1 MSQQGMILT
10 AQGRNLIA
18 KALTGKELCFTRAY
32 VGDGTLRSGQDPAT
46 LTALISPKKEL
57 PIQSMN
63 LTGAIGTAEVVLEM
77 SNKNLTTGFFVREY
91 GLFARDP
98 DTQSELLYAYCN
110 KGSEAGYLE
119 GDNGVD
125 QINHI
130 LSLVTVVDQA
140 PNVTAYITN
149 TNQYVTI
156 TRMEQRV
163 LDLYAPYDSPAGFWS
178 FTNGDRERLRPAT
191 LEQTR
196 TALWGD
202 ADVTGLNGRLERVED
217 ALNQTML
224 ALEMLQ
230 VFPGYS
236 HYMAEDFRDT
246 SMLDN
251 FESTVLTVMAGDDTI
266 DCNPIDGMLP
276 GSIYTVSDGINSE
289 QVHVESINLENG
301 IQRVI
306 LRDRILN
313 TYILENTQLFR
324 TSSTIDG
331 EHAIGPN
338 ARLRI
343 TWTPSLVW
351 KGAGEQESFTVNAD
365 TSLNNAKEFALSGDV
380 VMGSG
385 GLVSLSV

>member
-10 AQGRNLIA
+10 SQGRNLIA
-18 KALTGKELCFTRAY
+18 KALTGKELRFTRAF
-32 VGDGTLRSGQDPAT
+32 VGDGTLGNRDPAA

-77 SNKNLTTGFFVREY
+77 SNKNLAQGFFVREY

-98 DTQSELLYAYCN
+98 DSGNEVLYAYCN

-119 GDNGVD
+119 GDNGTD
-125 QINHI
+125 QIAYS

-156 TRMEQRV
+156 SRMEQRM
-163 LDLYAPYDSPAGFWS
+163 LDLYAPYESPAGFWS
-178 FTNGDRERLRPAT
+178 FTQNDAVRIRPST

-196 TALWGD
+196 RALWGD
-202 ADVTGLNGRLERVED
+202 ADVTGLNSRLERVED

-230 VFPGYS
+230 AYPGYS
-236 HYMAEDFRDT
+236 HYMAEDFKNTNMIDT
-246 SMLDN
+246 
-251 FESTVLTVMAGDDTI
+251 FESDVLTVMAGDDTI
-266 DCNPIDGMLP
+266 DCNPIEGMLP
-276 GSIYTVSDGINSE
+276 GSIYSISDGINSE
-289 QVHVESINLENG
+289 QIQVESINLENG

-306 LRDRILN
+306 LKDRIAN
-313 TYILENTQLFR
+313 TYILENAQIFR
-324 TSSTIDG
+324 TSSAINDSY
-331 EHAIGPN
+331 AIGPN
-338 ARLRI
+338 ARLKI
-343 TWTPSLVW
+343 SWDPAFVW
-351 KGAGEQESFTVNAD
+351 RGTGEQEDFTVNVD
-365 TSLNNAKEFALSGDV
+365 TSLNNAKAFTLSEDAV
-380 VMGSG
+380 LTSG

>member
-10 AQGRNLIA
+10 TQGRNLIA
-18 KALTGKELCFTRAY
+18 KALTGKELHFTRAY
-32 VGDGTLRSGQDPAT
+32 VGDGVLGNTDPAN

-77 SNKNLTTGFFVREY
+77 TNRNLAAGFFVREY
-91 GLFARDP
+91 GLFAQDP
-98 DTQSELLYAYCN
+98 DTGQEILYSYCN
-110 KGSEAGYLE
+110 KGSDAGYLE
-119 GDNGVD
+119 GDNGTD
-125 QINHI
+125 QIAYT

-149 TNQYVTI
+149 TNQYVTL

-163 LDLYAPYDSPAGFWS
+163 QDIFAPYASPSGFWS
-178 FTNGDRERLRPAT
+178 YAENDTERFRPAT

-196 TALWGD
+196 FALWGN
-202 ADVTGLNGRLERVED
+202 ADVTGLNSRLERVED

-236 HYMAEDFRDT
+236 HYMAEDFKDS
-246 SMLDN
+246 SMLDM
-251 FESTVLTVMAGDDTI
+251 FECEVLTVMAGDDTI
-266 DCNPIDGMLP
+266 DCNPIAGMLP
-276 GSIYTVSDGINSE
+276 GSVYTLSDGINTE
-289 QVHVESINLENG
+289 QVQVESINLENG

-306 LRDRILN
+306 LKDRILN
-313 TYILENTQLFR
+313 TYIAGNAQMFR
-324 TSSTIDG
+324 TSSVIDG
-331 EHAIGPN
+331 SQAIGPN

-343 TWTPSLVW
+343 SWEPGLVW
-351 KGAGEQESFTVNAD
+351 RGTGEQEAFSVEAD
-365 TSLNNAKEFALSGDV
+365 TSLNNAKAFALSGDAV
-380 VMGSG
+380 LGSG
-385 GLVSLSV
+385 GLVGLSV

>member
-18 KALTGKELCFTRAY
+18 KALTGRELLFTRAY
-32 VGDGTLRSGQDPAT
+32 VGDGTLRTGQDPAA

-77 SNKNLTTGFFVREY
+77 SNKGLTQGFFVREY

-98 DTQSELLYAYCN
+98 DSGAEVLYSYCN

-119 GDNGVD
+119 GDNGTD
-125 QINHI
+125 QIAYS

-149 TNQYVTI
+149 TNQYVTVS
-156 TRMEQRV
+156 RLEQRV
-163 LDLYAPYDSPAGFWS
+163 LDLYAPYSAPIGFWS
-178 FTNGDRERLRPAT
+178 YVDGDSERIRPAT

-196 TALWGD
+196 RALWGD
-202 ADVTGLNGRLERVED
+202 ADITGLNGRLERVED

-224 ALEMLQ
+224 ALELLQ

-236 HYMAEDFRDT
+236 HYMAEDFKDT
-246 SMLDN
+246 SMLDD

-276 GSIYTVSDGINSE
+276 GSLYTVSDGISSE
-289 QVHVESINLENG
+289 QVQVASINLENG

-306 LRDRILN
+306 LKDRILN

-324 TSSTIDG
+324 TSSTID
-331 EHAIGPN
+331 ENRAVGPN
-338 ARLRI
+338 ARLML
-343 TWTPSLVW
+343 TWSPTLVW
-351 KGAGEQESFTVNAD
+351 KGTGEQESFSVSAD
-365 TSLNNAKEFALSGDV
+365 TSLNNAKAFSLSGDAV
-380 VMGSG
+380 LASG

>member
-1 MSQQGMILT
+1 MILT
-10 AQGRNLIA
+10 SQGRNLIA
-18 KALTGKELCFTRAY
+18 KALTGKELHFTRAY
-32 VGDGTLRSGQDPAT
+32 VGDGTLGNRDPAN
-46 LTALISPKKEL
+46 LTALISPKREL

-63 LTGAIGTAEVVLEM
+63 ITGAVGTAEVVLEM
-77 SNKNLTTGFFVREY
+77 SNKNLAAGFFVREY

-98 DTQSELLYAYCN
+98 DTGQEILYSYCN

-119 GDNGVD
+119 GDNGTD
-125 QINHI
+125 QIAYS

-156 TRMEQRV
+156 SRMEQRV
-163 LDLYAPYDSPAGFWS
+163 MDIYAPYDSPSGFWS
-178 FTNGDRERLRPAT
+178 FTANDTARIRPSS

-196 TALWGD
+196 RALFGN
-202 ADVTGLNGRLERVED
+202 ADVTGLNSRLERVED

-236 HYMAEDFRDT
+236 HYMAEDFKDT
-246 SMLDN
+246 SMLDV
-251 FESTVLTVMAGDDTI
+251 FECEVLSVMAGDDTI
-266 DCNPIDGMLP
+266 DCNPIEGMLP
-276 GSIYTVSDGINSE
+276 GSIYTLSDGINSE
-289 QVHVESINLENG
+289 QVQIESINLENN

-306 LRDRILN
+306 LKDRILN
-313 TYILENTQLFR
+313 TYILENTQMFR
-324 TSSTIDG
+324 TSSTID
-331 EHAIGPN
+331 ESRAVGPN

-343 TWTPSLVW
+343 SWNPGLVW
-351 KGAGEQESFTVNAD
+351 QGTGEQSPFSVNAD
-365 TSLNNAKEFALSGDV
+365 TSLNNAKAFSLSGDAV
-380 VMGSG
+380 LGSG

>member
-1 MSQQGMILT
+1 MSQGMILT
-10 AQGRNLIA
+10 TQGRNLIA
-18 KALTGKELCFTRAY
+18 KALTGKELCFTRAF
-32 VGDGTLRSGQDPAT
+32 VGDGTLRSGQDPAS

-63 LTGAIGTAEVVLEM
+63 VLGSVGTAEVVLEM
-77 SNKNLTTGFFVREY
+77 SNKNLVTGFFVREY

-98 DTQSELLYAYCN
+98 DTQSEVLYSYCN

-119 GDNGVD
+119 GDNGTD
-125 QINHI
+125 QIDYS

-149 TNQYVTI
+149 TNQYVTVS
-156 TRMEQRV
+156 RMEQRV
-163 LDLYAPYDSPAGFWS
+163 LDLYAPYANPAGFWS
-178 FTNGDRERLRPAT
+178 FTGDDSERIRPST

-196 TALWGD
+196 RALWGD
-202 ADVTGLNGRLERVED
+202 ADVAGLNSRLERVED

-236 HYMAEDFRDT
+236 HYMAEDFKDS
-246 SMLDN
+246 SMLDD
-251 FESTVLTVMAGDDTI
+251 FESDVLSVMAGDDTI
-266 DCNPIDGMLP
+266 DCNPIAGMLP
-276 GSIYTVSDGINSE
+276 GSLYTVSDGVNSE
-289 QVHVESINLENG
+289 QVQVQSINLENG

-306 LRDRILN
+306 LRDRIAN
-313 TYILENTQLFR
+313 TYLLENTQLFR

-331 EHAIGPN
+331 NHAVGPN

-343 TWTPSLVW
+343 TWEPSLVW
-351 KGAGEQESFTVNAD
+351 KGAGDMESFTVNAD
-365 TSLNNAKEFALSGDV
+365 TSLSNAKAYTLSGDIDLR
-380 VMGSG
+380 SG

>member
-1 MSQQGMILT
+1 MSQGMILT

-18 KALTGKELCFTRAY
+18 KALTGKELHFTRAF
-32 VGDGTLRSGQDPAT
+32 VGDGSLRTGQDMAA

-57 PIQSMN
+57 PIQSMT

-77 SNKNLTTGFFVREY
+77 SNKNLTQGFFVREY

-98 DTQSELLYAYCN
+98 DSQAEVLYSYCN

-119 GDNGVD
+119 GDNGTD
-125 QINHI
+125 QINYA

-149 TNQYVTI
+149 TNQYVTV

-163 LDLYAPYDSPAGFWS
+163 LDLYAPYALPAGFWS
-178 FTNGDRERLRPAT
+178 YIDGDTERIRPAT

-196 TALWGD
+196 YALWGN
-202 ADVTGLNGRLERVED
+202 ADVTGLNSRLERVED

-224 ALEMLQ
+224 ALELLQ

-236 HYMAEDFRDT
+236 HYMAEDFKDT
-246 SMLDN
+246 SMLDT

-289 QVHVESINLENG
+289 QVQVESINLENG

-306 LRDRILN
+306 LKDRILN

-324 TSSTIDG
+324 TSSVIDS
-331 EHAIGPN
+331 EHAVGPN
-338 ARLRI
+338 ARLRVS
-343 TWTPSLVW
+343 WNPSLIW
-351 KGAGEQESFTVNAD
+351 QGAGEQESFTVNAD
-365 TSLNNAKEFALSGDV
+365 TSLNNAMAFSLSGDAV
-380 VMGSG
+380 LGSG
-385 GLVSLSV
+385 GLVSLSA

>member
-1 MSQQGMILT
+1 MSQGMILT
-10 AQGRNLIA
+10 AQGRTLIA

-32 VGDGTLRSGQDPAT
+32 VGDGTLGSRDPAN

-57 PIQSMN
+57 PIQSMR

-77 SNKNLTTGFFVREY
+77 SNKKLTAGFFVREY

-98 DTQSELLYAYCN
+98 DSQSEVLYAYCN

-119 GDNGVD
+119 GDNGTD
-125 QINHI
+125 QIAYS

-156 TRMEQRV
+156 SRLEQRV
-163 LDLYAPYDSPAGFWS
+163 MDIYANYTPPAGFWS
-178 FTNGDRERLRPAT
+178 FSAGDGERIRPAD

-196 TALWGD
+196 RALWGD
-202 ADVTGLNGRLERVED
+202 ADVTGLNARLERVED

-236 HYMAEDFRDT
+236 HYMAEDFKDA
-246 SMLDN
+246 SMLDG
-251 FESTVLTVMAGDDTI
+251 FESDVLSVMAGDDTI

-276 GSIYTVSDGINSE
+276 GSLYTISDGINSE
-289 QVHVESINLENG
+289 VVQAQSINLENG

-306 LRDRILN
+306 LKDRIAN
-313 TYILENTQLFR
+313 TYILENTQMFR
-324 TSSTIDG
+324 TSSKIDSD
-331 EHAIGPN
+331 HAVGPN
-338 ARLRI
+338 ARLKVS
-343 TWTPSLVW
+343 WTPSLVW
-351 KGAGEQESFTVNAD
+351 QGIGDSQSFTVSAD
-365 TSLNNAKEFALSGDV
+365 TSLSSTSAYSVSGDIAF
-380 VMGSG
+380 GSG

>member
-1 MSQQGMILT
+1 MSQGMILT
-10 AQGRNLIA
+10 TQGRNLIA

-63 LTGAIGTAEVVLEM
+63 VLGSVGTAEVVLEM
-77 SNKNLTTGFFVREY
+77 SNKNLATGFFVREY

-98 DTQSELLYAYCN
+98 DTQSEVLYSYCN

-119 GDNGVD
+119 GDNGTD
-125 QINHI
+125 QIDYS

-156 TRMEQRV
+156 SRMEQRV
-163 LDLYAPYDSPAGFWS
+163 LDLYAPYANPAGFWS
-178 FTNGDRERLRPAT
+178 FTGDDSERIRPST

-196 TALWGD
+196 KALWGD
-202 ADVTGLNGRLERVED
+202 ADVAGLNSRLERVED

-236 HYMAEDFRDT
+236 HYMAEDFKDS
-246 SMLDN
+246 SMLDD
-251 FESTVLTVMAGDDTI
+251 FESDVLSVMAGDDTI
-266 DCNPIDGMLP
+266 DCNPIAGMLP
-276 GSIYTVSDGINSE
+276 GSLYTVSDGVNSE
-289 QVHVESINLENG
+289 QVQVQSINLENG

-306 LRDRILN
+306 LRDRIAN
-313 TYILENTQLFR
+313 TYLLENTQLFR

-331 EHAIGPN
+331 NHAVGPN

-343 TWTPSLVW
+343 TWEPSLVW
-351 KGAGEQESFTVNAD
+351 KGTGDMESFTVNAD
-365 TSLNNAKEFALSGDV
+365 TSLSNAKAFTLSGDAV
-380 VMGSG
+380 LGSG

>member
-10 AQGRNLIA
+10 SQGRNLIA
-18 KALTGKELCFTRAY
+18 KALTGKELHFTRAY
-32 VGDGTLRSGQDPAT
+32 VGDGTLGSRDPSA
-46 LTALISPKKEL
+46 LTALISPKREL

-63 LTGAIGTAEVVLEM
+63 VTGSIGTAEVVLEM
-77 SNKNLTTGFFVREY
+77 SNKNLVTGFFVREY

-98 DTQSELLYAYCN
+98 DTGQEVLYSYCN

-119 GDNGVD
+119 GDNGTD
-125 QINHI
+125 QIAYS

-156 TRMEQRV
+156 SRMEQRV
-163 LDLYAPYDSPAGFWS
+163 MDIYAPYDSPAGFWS
-178 FTNGDRERLRPAT
+178 FTQNDGERFRPAS

-196 TALWGD
+196 FALWGN
-202 ADVTGLNGRLERVED
+202 ADVTGLNSRLERVED

-230 VFPGYS
+230 AFPGYS
-236 HYMAEDFRDT
+236 HYMAEDFKNS
-246 SMLDN
+246 SMLDV
-251 FESTVLTVMAGDDTI
+251 FECEVLTVMAGDDTI
-266 DCNPIDGMLP
+266 DCNPIAGMLP
-276 GSIYTVSDGINSE
+276 GSIYTLSDGINSE
-289 QVHVESINLENG
+289 QVQIESINLENG

-306 LRDRILN
+306 LKDRIIN
-313 TYILENTQLFR
+313 TYILGNAQMFR
-324 TSSTIDG
+324 TSSAID
-331 EHAIGPN
+331 ENHAVGPN

-343 TWTPSLVW
+343 SWNPGLTWRGT
-351 KGAGEQESFTVNAD
+351 GEQSPFSVSAD
-365 TSLNNAKEFALSGDV
+365 TSLNNAKAFSLSGDAV
-380 VMGSG
+380 LGSG

>member
-1 MSQQGMILT
+1 MSQGMILT
-10 AQGRNLIA
+10 NQGRNLLA
-18 KALTGKELCFTRAY
+18 KALIGKELLFTRAY
-32 VGDGTLRSGQDPAT
+32 VGDGTLRSGQDPAS

-63 LTGAIGTAEVVLEM
+63 VLNSVGTAEVVLEM
-77 SNKNLTTGFFVREY
+77 SNKNLATGFFVREY

-98 DTQSELLYAYCN
+98 DTQREVLYSYCN

-119 GDNGVD
+119 GDNGTD
-125 QINHI
+125 QIDYS

-156 TRMEQRV
+156 SRMEQRV
-163 LDLYAPYDSPAGFWS
+163 MDLYAPYAAPAGFWS
-178 FTNGDRERLRPAT
+178 FTANDSERIRPST

-196 TALWGD
+196 RALWGD
-202 ADVTGLNGRLERVED
+202 ADVSGLNGRLERVED

-236 HYMAEDFRDT
+236 HYMAEDFKDT
-246 SMLDN
+246 SMLDT
-251 FESTVLTVMAGDDTI
+251 FESDVLTVMAGDDTI

-276 GSIYTVSDGINSE
+276 GSLYTVSDGVNSE
-289 QVHVESINLENG
+289 QVQVESINLENG

-306 LRDRILN
+306 LKDRIAN
-313 TYILENTQLFR
+313 TYLLENTQLFR
-324 TSSTIDG
+324 TSSVIDG
-331 EHAIGPN
+331 NHAVGPN

-343 TWTPSLVW
+343 SWTPSLVW
-351 KGAGEQESFTVNAD
+351 KGAGDMEEFTVSAD
-365 TSLNNAKEFALSGDV
+365 TSLSNAKAYALSGDAV
-380 VMGSG
+380 LGSG

>member
-1 MSQQGMILT
+1 MILT
-10 AQGRNLIA
+10 TQGRNLIA

-32 VGDGTLRSGQDPAT
+32 VGDGTLRSGQDPAA

-77 SNKNLTTGFFVREY
+77 SNKNLAQGFFVREY

-98 DTQSELLYAYCN
+98 DTQREVLYSYCN
-110 KGSEAGYLE
+110 KGNEAGYLE
-119 GDNGVD
+119 GDNGTD
-125 QINHI
+125 QIAYS

-156 TRMEQRV
+156 SRLEQRV
-163 LDLYAPYDSPAGFWS
+163 LDLYAPYMNPAGFWS
-178 FTNGDRERLRPAT
+178 FTENDTQRIRPST

-196 TALWGD
+196 RALWGN
-202 ADVTGLNGRLERVED
+202 ADVTGLNSRLERVED

-236 HYMAEDFRDT
+236 HYMAEDFKDT
-246 SMLDN
+246 SMLDD
-251 FESTVLTVMAGDDTI
+251 FESDVLSVMAGDDSI

-276 GSIYTVSDGINSE
+276 GSLYTVSDGISSE
-289 QVHVESINLENG
+289 VVQVASINLENG
-301 IQRVI
+301 IQRII
-306 LRDRILN
+306 LKDSIQN
-313 TYILENTQLFR
+313 TYILAHTRLYR
-324 TSSTIDG
+324 TSSNIESESASG
-331 EHAIGPN
+331 AA
-338 ARLRI
+338 ARHKISWEPALE
-343 TWTPSLVW
+343 W
-351 KGAGEQESFTVNAD
+351 KGTGEQQDFTITVNTA
-365 TSLNNAKEFALSGDV
+365 LNNLKAYEFTGDIAL
-380 VMGSG
+380 GSD